1 MKKIRTVKIKE
12 DVIPMLHSA
21 AQDMTKGKEASLIIR
36 FALPLLMGNLLQQ
49 LYNVADTAIVGKQLG
64 DNALA
69 AVGATG
75 SVTYLFYTLCL
86 GLATGAGIMIA
97 QFFGAGLMQRMRAAV
112 WNSAV
117 VTAVFGILIS
127 LCSIWLTEPVLRM
140 MHTDPDLMQMSVSY
154 MRIAC
159 GGTAAVA
166 AYNWIN
172 AVMRALGDSKTPLIF
187 LAVASVLNIGLD
199 LLFVMVLHT
208 GVEGAAIATVAS
220 QCIAASAC
228 IIFAFRRTPELH
240 LTKEDFRLNREMIVL
255 SLRTGLPIALQSG
268 LIAIS
273 MSALQ
278 RVTNSFGS
286 KPVMAAYTA
295 SMRVEQLIQQPFF
308 SLNAA
313 LATFAGQNVGAGETA
328 RAERGLKSGLRISSM
343 LGIIM
348 AVVFWACGDV
358 IIRCFISGAD
368 AVSIGYFALRTTS
381 LCYIPLGSIHV
392 IRGFLNGAGDTGY
405 AMMNGMAEVI
415 CRIGGAFV
423 MTVMLGMDY
432 RSIWYTTCVTWFA
445 TGLVGWIRYRRG
457 KWRSKALLPE
467 DHQASLAYAP
477 AD

>member
-1 MKKIRTVKIKE
+1 
-12 DVIPMLHSA
+12 MLQSTAH
-21 AQDMTKGKEASLIIR
+21 DMTKGKEASLIIR
-36 FALPLLMGNLLQQ
+36 FALPLLAGNLLQQ

-64 DNALA
+64 DDALA

-112 WNSAV
+112 WNSAI

-127 LCSIWLTEPVLRM
+127 ICSIWLTEPTLRL

-220 QCIAASAC
+220 QCIAAAGC
-228 IIFAFRRTPELH
+228 IIFAFSRTPELH
-240 LTKEDFRLNREMIVL
+240 LTKPDFRISGEMIVL
-255 SLRTGLPIALQSG
+255 AMKTGLPIALQSG

-313 LATFAGQNVGAGETA
+313 LATFAGQNVGAGETE
-328 RAERGLKSGLRISSM
+328 RAERGLKSGLRISS
-343 LGIIM
+343 LLAIVI
-348 AVVFWACGDV
+348 AVLFWIAGGV
-358 IIRCFISGAD
+358 IIRCFISGED

-392 IRGFLNGAGDTGY
+392 VRGFLNGAGDTGY

-423 MTVMLGMDY
+423 MTTLLGMDY
-432 RSIWYTTCVTWFA
+432 RAIWYTTCVTWFV
-445 TGLVGWIRYRRG
+445 TGLVGWIRYCRG
-457 KWRSKALLPE
+457 KWRSKALLPAG
-467 DHQASLAYAP
+467 HKPAVQYAP

>member
-1 MKKIRTVKIKE
+1 
-12 DVIPMLHSA
+12 MLHSA
-21 AQDMTKGKEASLIIR
+21 AQDMTKGNEASLIIR
-36 FALPLLMGNLLQQ
+36 FALPLLAGNLLQQ
-49 LYNVADTAIVGKQLG
+49 LYNIADTAIVGKQLG

-86 GLATGAGIMIA
+86 GLATGGGIMIA
-97 QFFGAGLMQRMRAAV
+97 QFFGAGLIQRMRAAV
-112 WNSAV
+112 WNTAV
-117 VTAVFGILIS
+117 VTAAFGILIS
-127 LCSIWLTEPVLRM
+127 ICSLRLTEPVLRL

-172 AVMRALGDSKTPLIF
+172 AVMRALGDSRTPLIF
-187 LAVASVLNIGLD
+187 LAVASVLNVGLD

-208 GVEGAAIATVAS
+208 GVAGAAVATVIS
-220 QCIAASAC
+220 QCVSAAGC
-228 IIFAFRRTPELH
+228 MIFAFCRTPELH
-240 LTKEDFRLNREMIVL
+240 LTKADCRISGEML
-255 SLRTGLPIALQSG
+255 LLAMKTGLPIALQSG

-328 RAERGLKSGLRISSM
+328 RAERGLKSGLRISST
-343 LGIIM
+343 L
-348 AVVFWACGDV
+348 AVVIAVIFWIAGGL
-358 IIRCFISGAD
+358 IIRCFISGTQ
-368 AVSIGYFALRTTS
+368 AVSIGWFALRTTS

-423 MTVMLGMDY
+423 MTVLLGMDY
-432 RSIWYTTCVTWFA
+432 RAIWYTTCVTWFV

-457 KWRSKALLPE
+457 KWRSKALLPDRAE
-467 DHQASLAYAP
+467 QPAGYAP

>member
-1 MKKIRTVKIKE
+1 
-12 DVIPMLHSA
+12 MLQSA
-21 AQDMTKGKEASLIIR
+21 AQDMTKGNEASQIVR
-36 FALPLLMGNLLQQ
+36 FALPLLAGNLLQQ

-64 DNALA
+64 DDALA

-97 QFFGAGLMQRMRAAV
+97 QFFGAGLMQRMRSAV
-112 WNSAV
+112 WNSAI
-117 VTAVFGILIS
+117 VTSVFGILIS
-127 LCSIWLTEPVLRM
+127 ICSIWLTEPVLRL

-208 GVEGAAIATVAS
+208 GVEGAAVATVAS
-220 QCIAASAC
+220 QCIAATAC

-240 LTKEDFRLNREMIVL
+240 LTKEDFRISGEMLVL
-255 SLRTGLPIALQSG
+255 AMKTGLPIALQSG

-313 LATFAGQNVGAGETA
+313 LATFSGQNVGAGKTE
-328 RAERGLKSGLRISSM
+328 RAERGLKSGLRISS
-343 LGIIM
+343 LLAIVI
-348 AVVFWACGDV
+348 AVIFWIAGGV
-358 IIRCFISGAD
+358 IIRCFISGED

-392 IRGFLNGAGDTGY
+392 VRGFLNGAGDTGY
-405 AMMNGMAEVI
+405 AMLNGMAEVV

-423 MTVMLGMDY
+423 MTTMLGMDY
-432 RSIWYTTCVTWFA
+432 RSIWYTTCVTWFV
-445 TGLVGWIRYRRG
+445 TGLVGWIRYCRG
-457 KWRSKALLPE
+457 KWRSKALLPAGPSAAV
-467 DHQASLAYAP
+467 QYAP

>member
-1 MKKIRTVKIKE
+1 MKIKTVKNKE
-12 DVIPMLHSA
+12 DVIPMLRSA
-21 AQDMTKGKEASLIIR
+21 AQDMTKGNEAGLIIR

-97 QFFGAGLMQRMRAAV
+97 QFFGAGLLQRMRSAV
-112 WNSAV
+112 WNTAI

-127 LCSIWLTEPVLRM
+127 LCSFRLTEPVLRL
-140 MHTDPDLMQMSVSY
+140 MHTDPDLLPMSVSY

-187 LAVASVLNIGLD
+187 LGVASVLNVGLD

-208 GVEGAAIATVAS
+208 GVEGAAVATVIS
-220 QCIAASAC
+220 QCISAGAC
-228 IIFAFRRTPELH
+228 MIFAFLRTPELR
-240 LTKEDFRLNREMIVL
+240 LTKEDCRISREMIVL
-255 SLRTGLPIALQSG
+255 SLKTGLPIALQSG

-278 RVTNSFGS
+278 RVTNSFCQ
-286 KPVMAAYTA
+286 KPVMSAYTA

-313 LATFAGQNVGAGETA
+313 LATFSGQNVGAGETE
-328 RAERGLKSGLRISSM
+328 RAERGLKSGLRISSV
-343 LGIIM
+343 LGI
-348 AVVFWACGDV
+348 VFALLFWTAGGR
-358 IIRCFISGAD
+358 IIRCFISGTE
-368 AVSIGYFALRTTS
+368 AVAIGYFALRTTS

-405 AMMNGMAEVI
+405 AMMNGMAEVV

-423 MTVMLGMDY
+423 MTSLLGMDY
-432 RSIWYTTCVTWFA
+432 RAIWYTTCVTWFV

-457 KWRSKALLPE
+457 KWRSKALLPAGE
-467 DHQASLAYAP
+467 TAAVSYAP

>member
-1 MKKIRTVKIKE
+1 
-12 DVIPMLHSA
+12 MLHTA

-36 FALPLLMGNLLQQ
+36 FALPLLAGNLLQQ
-49 LYNVADTAIVGKQLG
+49 LYNIADTAIVGKQLG
-64 DNALA
+64 DDALA

-75 SVTYLFYTLCL
+75 SVTYLFYTICL
-86 GLATGAGIMIA
+86 GLATGGGIMIA
-97 QFFGAGLMQRMRAAV
+97 QFFGAGLIQRMRSAV
-112 WNSAV
+112 WNTAV
-117 VTAVFGILIS
+117 VTAAFGILIS
-127 LCSIWLTEPVLRM
+127 ICSFRLTEPVLRL

-187 LAVASVLNIGLD
+187 LAFASVLNIGLA

-208 GVEGAAIATVAS
+208 GVAGAATATVIS
-220 QCIAASAC
+220 QCVSAASC
-228 IIFAFRRTPELH
+228 MIYAFRRTPELH
-240 LTKEDFRLNREMIVL
+240 LTAQDCRIEPGMLVL
-255 SLRTGLPIALQSG
+255 AMKTGLPIALQSG
-268 LIAIS
+268 LIALS

-278 RVTNSFGS
+278 RVTNSFGIKS
-286 KPVMAAYTA
+286 VMAAYTA

-313 LATFAGQNVGAGETA
+313 LATFAGQNVGAGKTE
-328 RAERGLKSGLRISSM
+328 RAERGLRSGLQISST
-343 LGIIM
+343 L
-348 AVVFWACGDV
+348 AVVIAAVFWAAGGQ
-358 IIRCFISGAD
+358 IIRCFISDTA

-392 IRGFLNGAGDTGY
+392 IRGFLNGAGDTAY
-405 AMMNGMAEVI
+405 AMMNGMAEVV

-423 MTVMLGMDY
+423 MTVLIGMDY
-432 RSIWYTTCVTWFA
+432 RAIWYTTCLTWFV

-457 KWRSKALLPE
+457 KWRSKTLLPE
-467 DHQASLAYAP
+467 AKEQPVCCAP